1 MCMPSTPDCGAF
13 RIGVDISE
21 RFIEV
26 AIEVAQRAAAHV
38 RVRRPELFGAASPP
52 AADAIRTKSAPTDPV
67 TVADRAAEAAMRAL
81 IEATLAQYPDKAM
94 AARKLGVSR
103 RTVFNKL
110 ERYRWADRLR
120 RET

>member
-1 MCMPSTPDCGAF
+1 MIDVSHLVGKK
-13 RIGVDISE
+13 
-21 RFIEV
+21 
-26 AIEVAQRAAAHV
+26 
-38 RVRRPELFGAASPP
+38 L
-52 AADAIRTKSAPTDPV
+52 ADV
-67 TVADRAAEAAMRAL
+67 ERAL